1 MKTIFTKSLCVLALV
16 SASTLV
22 GFAQKERS
30 NVGIGTTLP
39 HESAVLDIKSS
50 SQGLLIPRMSLQQR
64 SAIQNPANGL
74 MVYQTDLISG
84 FYFYNG
90 TDWKALN
97 SDSYSL
103 SPLIKGEFD
112 NKNVRINLGS
122 SKSSALGFL
131 AVGNFDAEFPMPTN
145 NEYRLI
151 VQDGIITEK
160 VKVALKSSKDW
171 ADYVFE
177 PSYTLMPL
185 DKVESFIKENKHLP
199 NVPSAEEL
207 QKSGLDVT
215 KTSAKMMEKIE
226 ELTLYLIE
234 LNKEVKALK
243 AENEKLKLSISQK

>member
-1 MKTIFTKSLCVLALV
+1 MF

-64 SAIQNPANGL
+64 NSIQNPANGL

-84 FYFYNG
+84 FYYYNG
-90 TDWKALN
+90 SEWKGMSLDN
-97 SDSYSL
+97 L

-122 SKSSALGFL
+122 SKSSSLGFL

-177 PSYTLMPL
+177 PSYELMPL

-199 NVPSAEEL
+199 NVQSAEEFH
-207 QKSGLDVT
+207 KNGLDVS
-215 KTSAKMMEKIE
+215 KTSAKLMEKIE
-226 ELTLYLIE
+226 ELTLYMIE

-243 AENEKLKLSISQK
+243 LENEQLKKAVSNK

>member
-1 MKTIFTKSLCVLALV
+1 MKTIFTKSFCILAMF

-64 SAIQNPANGL
+64 NSIQNPANGL

-84 FYFYNG
+84 FYYYNG
-90 TDWKALN
+90 SEWKGMS
-97 SDSYSL
+97 SDNL

-122 SKSSALGFL
+122 SKSSSLGFL

-177 PSYTLMPL
+177 PSYELMPL

-199 NVPSAEEL
+199 NVQSAEEFH
-207 QKSGLDVT
+207 KNGLDVS
-215 KTSAKMMEKIE
+215 KTSAKLMEKIE
-226 ELTLYLIE
+226 ELTLYMIE

-243 AENEKLKLSISQK
+243 LENEQLKKAVSNK